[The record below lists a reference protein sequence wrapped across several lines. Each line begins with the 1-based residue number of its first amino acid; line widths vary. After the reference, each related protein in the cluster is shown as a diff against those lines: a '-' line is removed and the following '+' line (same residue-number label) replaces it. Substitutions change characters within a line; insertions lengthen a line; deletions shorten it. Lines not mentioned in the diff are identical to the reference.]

1 AWQALARAGGGRN
14 RGTAPQGGRPGA
26 RSTRSVRACPGLPRA
41 CVAGLAFYPEAD
53 LQRLDIQMG
62 VGQQPLEPAVL
73 GLELLQAL
81 GVLGLRAAVLGPPGV
96 EAGGT
101 EAVLATQ
108 FRHRHAGLGLL
119 DESDDLLGCEATLAH
134 VRLLGLTDFTA
145 PRGTAQPGQ
154 VKARKQNPGLLDD
167 SLPP

>member
-1 AWQALARAGGGRN
+1 
-14 RGTAPQGGRPGA
+14 
-26 RSTRSVRACPGLPRA
+26 
-41 CVAGLAFYPEAD
+41 
-53 LQRLDIQMG
+53 MG

-81 GVLGLRAAVLGPPGV
+81 GVLGLHAAVLGPPGV

-134 VRLLGLTDFTA
+134 VRPLGLTDFTA
-145 PRGTAQPGQ
+145 SRGTAQRGQ
-154 VKARKQNPGLLDD
+154 VNSRSRCYSKLGGRRRQRLTKWIVASTKIGFWIQRWHISRPTSTSSLGAKCSRVAIQDALDRVRCF
-167 SLPP
+167 

>member
-1 AWQALARAGGGRN
+1 
-14 RGTAPQGGRPGA
+14 
-26 RSTRSVRACPGLPRA
+26 
-41 CVAGLAFYPEAD
+41 
-53 LQRLDIQMG
+53 MG

-81 GVLGLRAAVLGPPGV
+81 GVLGLHAAVLGPPGV

-134 VRLLGLTDFTA
+134 VRPLGLTDFTA
-145 PRGTAQPGQ
+145 SRGTAQRGQ
-154 VKARKQNPGLLDD
+154 VSRSLL
-167 SLPP
+167 SCRFTPLMR

>member
-1 AWQALARAGGGRN
+1 
-14 RGTAPQGGRPGA
+14 
-26 RSTRSVRACPGLPRA
+26 
-41 CVAGLAFYPEAD
+41 
-53 LQRLDIQMG
+53 G

-81 GVLGLRAAVLGPPGV
+81 GVLGLHAAVLGPPGV

-134 VRLLGLTDFTA
+134 VRPLGLTDFTA
-145 PRGTAQPGQ
+145 SRGTAQRGQ
-154 VKARKQNPGLLDD
+154 VIRPTRTAFKSVAMPRSPACMNTSMRRMACCASRMSGIGQPGV
-167 SLPP
+167 S

>member
-1 AWQALARAGGGRN
+1 
-14 RGTAPQGGRPGA
+14 
-26 RSTRSVRACPGLPRA
+26 
-41 CVAGLAFYPEAD
+41 
-53 LQRLDIQMG
+53 MG

-81 GVLGLRAAVLGPPGV
+81 GVLGLHAAVLGPPGV

-134 VRLLGLTDFTA
+134 VRPLGLTDFTA
-145 PRGTAQPGQ
+145 SRGTAQRGQ
-154 VKARKQNPGLLDD
+154 VTWSRAASAGSPGSCQSGSSDCPLRSQCSASAWSASASMLANW
-167 SLPP
+167 